1 MIFGRYFILLLLV
14 TTFAVAAVAQQARAI
29 HLGYRIECLNEERE
43 DLAERKRKLRCDIS
57 ALSRPARIAEEI
69 GRLDVE
75 LLDPVALTQA
85 FASERPGDHVRG
97 QRASA
102 R

>member
-1 MIFGRYFILLLLV
+1 MIFGRYFILLILA
-14 TTFAVAAVAQQARAI
+14 TTFAVASVAQQARAI
-29 HLGYRIECLNEERE
+29 HLGYRVERLHAERE
-43 DLAERKRKLRCDIS
+43 DLVERKRKLRCDIG

-69 GRLDVE
+69 GRLDVG

-85 FASERPGDHVRG
+85 FASERPGAPPRG
-97 QRASA
+97 ERASA

>member
-1 MIFGRYFILLLLV
+1 MIFGRYFILLILA
-14 TTFAVAAVAQQARAI
+14 TTFAVAVVAQQARAI
-29 HLGYRIECLNEERE
+29 HLGYRVER
-43 DLAERKRKLRCDIS
+43 LH
-57 ALSRPARIAEEI
+57 AEEV
-69 GRLDVE
+69 GRLDVG

-85 FASERPGDHVRG
+85 FASERPDGPPRG

>member
-1 MIFGRYFILLLLV
+1 MIFGRYFILLILA

-29 HLGYRIECLNEERE
+29 HLGYRVERLKAERE
-43 DLAERKRKLRCDIS
+43 DLVERKRELRCDIGV
-57 ALSRPARIAEEI
+57 LSRPARIAKEI
-69 GRLDVE
+69 GRFDVG

-85 FASERPGDHVRG
+85 FAHERPGGPPGER
-97 QRASA
+97 RAPA